1 MKRREQQCKLYIR
14 LDSGYEQD
22 QERACP
28 AWIFTSIET
37 HPARNCPRRRPYPG
51 QQTANYSQLDNLLYL
66 GLSTICRMNEDKCGD
81 LKF

>member
-37 HPARNCPRRRPYPG
+37 HTPQETAQDADPIRVSRRQITVSLTIYC
-51 QQTANYSQLDNLLYL
+51 TSDYL
-66 GLSTICRMNEDKCGD
+66 PSAE
-81 LKF
+81 